1 MDPTTQSHPNC
12 KRSQSVDAAGL
23 SRWTSRLRTVAA
35 GAAVLLFAH
44 IHAVTLSAQPAQ
56 PAVSKPDSLTAE
68 RVNATAALPGDAS
81 SEPLGT
87 TSPLTLNQLV
97 ADALRENPQLK
108 STRALWEAMLERPA
122 QERALSNPTFEYNA
136 MDVPDGGSWPNTEEK
151 RFMIEQEFSW
161 FGKLGLRGRVATK
174 DAEAMQRDYE
184 AMRRD
189 VIRMV
194 KESYFDLYGVQLSL
208 SITRAE
214 EDVLKR
220 METVAMTKYST
231 GEVSQQ
237 DVLKAQAEI
246 SMLRQTLYDL
256 EQQEAILQAKIN
268 QLLNRRADAP
278 LGLAVTSPDSTLDF
292 DLEQLFAAAEKNRP
306 EIKGAQAQIERSRA
320 ERDLMKKE
328 FFPDYRLGVEYRSFG
343 SNDDMMMFT
352 VGLDLPIWHNK
363 YKAGVRE
370 AEKMIESNEAAK
382 EAAEKQTAFDV
393 RDAQFK
399 LHTARRTLDLYRNAL
414 VPQAQARFDASEAG
428 YRTGKVGFLDLL
440 ESERFLLNA
449 RVMAA
454 MAEGSVGVQT
464 ARLERAIGTDLSP
477 AADNMDGDEK

>member
-1 MDPTTQSHPNC
+1 MNLITQSHSDC
-12 KRSQSVDAAGL
+12 KRPRSINVAAP
-23 SRWTSRLRTVAA
+23 SRWIFRLRTLATGV
-35 GAAVLLFAH
+35 VLLLSAN
-44 IHAVTLSAQPAQ
+44 IHAGVVCAQPAQ
-56 PAVSKPDSLTAE
+56 TTVSNTDSLSLE
-68 RVNATAALPGDAS
+68 RPNATTVPPGDTSSSPQGTAS
-81 SEPLGT
+81 L
-87 TSPLTLNQLV
+87 LTLDQLV
-97 ADALRENPQLK
+97 ADALRENPRLK
-108 STRALWEAMLERPA
+108 SARALWEAMLQRPA
-122 QERALSNPTFEYNA
+122 REGTLSNPTFEYNA
-136 MDVPDGGSWPNTEEK
+136 MDVPDGGNWPNTNEK

-161 FGKLGLRGRVATK
+161 FGKLGLRSRVAAK

-184 AMRRD
+184 AMQRD
-189 VIRMV
+189 VIQMV
-194 KESYFDLYGVQLSL
+194 RESYYDLYGVQLSS

-256 EQQEAILQAKIN
+256 EQQETILQAKIN

-278 LGLAVTSPDSTLDF
+278 LGLAVTPPDSALDF
-292 DLEQLFAAAEKNRP
+292 DLEHLFAAAEKNRP
-306 EIKGAQAQIERSRA
+306 EIKGAQAQIDRSQA

-328 FFPDYRLGVEYRSFG
+328 FFPDYRLGVEYRSLG
-343 SNDDMMMFT
+343 NSDDMMMFT
-352 VGLDLPIWHNK
+352 VGLDLPIWHGK

-382 EAAEKQTAFDV
+382 EAAENQVAFDV

-428 YRTGKVGFLDLL
+428 YRTGKGDFLDLL

-454 MAEGSVGVQT
+454 MAEASVGVET
-464 ARLERAIGTDLSP
+464 ARLERAVGTDLSP